1 MPIRI
6 ILTDIEGTTSS
17 ISFVKEVLFPYSAQ
31 NLAAYVRLHITD
43 EFVQQQLQATLDI
56 LWEEGI
62 NHLSINNTEALIQA
76 LLNWNNADRKAT
88 PLKALQGKIWEA
100 GYHQEDYQAHVYA
113 DAIAQLRSWHEAGI
127 PLYVYSSGS
136 VEGQKLFFE
145 YSIYGNLLPL
155 FSGHFDTHVGAKADI
170 TSYQTIMAELNQQQT
185 YCFSQML
192 KRNWMLPV
200 RQACKPAGW
209 CERGTC
215 QKIRLIRSCAVLRK
229 SGFRKCPE
237 SAETLLEIPGVKT
250 QMVFH
255 KGRNKIIAVI
265 IPILATDR
273 HRV

>member
-17 ISFVKEVLFPYSAQ
+17 IAFVKEVLFPYSAQ

-76 LLNWNNADRKAT
+76 LLNWNHADRKAT

-155 FSGHFDTHVGAKADI
+155 FSGHFDTHVGAKADV
-170 TSYQTIMAELNQQQT
+170 TSYQTIMTELNQQQGVQAADVLFLSDVEAELDAARAAGMQT
-185 YCFSQML
+185 CWL
-192 KRNWMLPV
+192 VREGDLPENPAHPVV
-200 RQACKPAGW
+200 RSF
-209 CERGTC
+209 EE
-215 QKIRLIRSCAVLRK
+215 IRIQEM
-229 SGFRKCPE
+229 P
-237 SAETLLEIPGVKT
+237 
-250 QMVFH
+250 
-255 KGRNKIIAVI
+255 
-265 IPILATDR
+265 
-273 HRV
+273 